1 MKTVKA
7 AGWFVVIQRNNGS
20 EFLASSG
27 SDIAF
32 FYMRRHAAQFAKELR
47 AHKLNARPRRGKMT
61 IYYEPRRSK
70 A

>member
-1 MKTVKA
+1 MSIKVV
-7 AGWFVVIQRNNGS
+7 GWFVVIRRKNGS
-20 EFLASSG
+20 EFLASSS

-47 AHKLNARPRRGKMT
+47 AHKLNACPRRGKMT
-61 IYYEPRRSK
+61 IHYEPRRSK